1 MPVIRSEE
9 AESFEIESG
18 IDVTVLS
25 HETTGST
32 ALHSGMATFGPGAGL
47 ACHTHDCEESVT
59 ILAGE
64 ACLDVD
70 GRRTRLRPFDTS
82 VVQADAPH
90 RYSNAS
96 DESPM
101 KMFWVYA
108 SPNAARTIMDQ
119 EFCATEEEP
128 ATSNG

>member
-9 AESFEIESG
+9 AESFELESG
-18 IDVTVLS
+18 IAVTVLS

-32 ALHSGMATFGPGAGL
+32 ALHSGMAEFGPGAGL

-64 ACLDVD
+64 AYLDVD
-70 GRRTRLRPFDTS
+70 GRRTMLKPFDTS
-82 VVQADAPH
+82 IVQADVPH

-96 DESPM
+96 GESPM
-101 KMFWVYA
+101 TMFWVYA
-108 SPNAARTIMDQ
+108 SPNAARTIVAG
-119 EFCATEEEP
+119 ELCATMEE
-128 ATSNG
+128 

>member
-1 MPVIRSEE
+1 MLVIRSDK
-9 AESFEIESG
+9 AESFELESG

-32 ALHSGMATFGPGAGL
+32 ALHSGMAEFVPGAGL

-64 ACLDVD
+64 AYLDVD
-70 GRRTRLRPFDTS
+70 GRRTRLVPFDTS

-96 DESPM
+96 NESPM
-101 KMFWVYA
+101 TMFWVYA

-119 EFCATEEEP
+119 EFCAIREER
-128 ATSNG
+128 AASNV

>member
-1 MPVIRSEE
+1 MLVIRSDK
-9 AESFEIESG
+9 AESFELESG

-32 ALHSGMATFGPGAGL
+32 ALHSGMAEFGPGAGL

-64 ACLDVD
+64 AYLDVD
-70 GRRTRLRPFDTS
+70 GRRTRLVPFDTS

-96 DESPM
+96 NESPM
-101 KMFWVYA
+101 TMFWVYA

-119 EFCATEEEP
+119 EFCAIREER
-128 ATSNG
+128 AASNV